1 VDWPTIVKS
10 ARSGFEKGA
19 NEWILRSR
27 VKGGVIRG
35 PNAELT
41 PGSLSSDVNFER
53 SIVQEIIAAGAP
65 AEVALIL
72 ARELWTAW
80 KEWADGFHMT
90 LPNAFPKF
98 AAFPGPQAPVT
109 RAAQPGYPL
118 ARGTSTG
125 DSRLQAATL
134 QTRLTTSLRSVSGR
148 ESVAMETELKSLT
161 TWIDASFRE
170 WKGSAQIMGVM
181 GKGPVPTFAPP
192 YVPVGPVVGGDAM
205 SGDSVLAGPRF
216 GKPGF

>member
-1 VDWPTIVKS
+1 VDWSTIVKS
-10 ARSGFEKGA
+10 ARAGFEKGA

-53 SIVQEIIAAGAP
+53 MIVQEITAAGAP

-72 ARELWTAW
+72 ARELWSAW

-90 LPNAFPKF
+90 LPGAFPKF
-98 AAFPGPQAPVT
+98 AAFPGPQAPST
-109 RAAQPGYPL
+109 RAAQSGYAL
-118 ARGTSTG
+118 AKGTSSG
-125 DSRLQAATL
+125 DHRLQATTL
-134 QTRLTTSLRSVSGR
+134 QTRLATALRSVAGK
-148 ESVAMETELKSLT
+148 ESVALETELKSLAA
-161 TWIDASFRE
+161 WIDASFRE
-170 WKGSAQIMGVM
+170 WKASAQIMGLS

-192 YVPVGPVVGGDAM
+192 YVPVGPVVGSDAIA
-205 SGDSVLAGPRF
+205 GDSVLAGPRF
-216 GKPGF
+216 GRTGF